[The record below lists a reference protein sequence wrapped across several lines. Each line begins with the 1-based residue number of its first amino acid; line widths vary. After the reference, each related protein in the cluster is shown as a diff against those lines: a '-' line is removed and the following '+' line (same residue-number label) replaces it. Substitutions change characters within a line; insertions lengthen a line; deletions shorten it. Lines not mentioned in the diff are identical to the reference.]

1 MEKLI
6 PLAHILGR
14 ILLAVIFIMAGL
26 NKITGDAAGTM
37 QYMESMGVPGFLFW
51 PTALFELLA
60 GIAVLIGFQT
70 RIVAVLL
77 AGFCCLSAILF
88 HANFADPMQ
97 AGMFMKNFAMAGG
110 YLMLMVAG
118 AGGYSVDSRK
128 ISAD

>member
-1 MEKLI
+1 MEKFI
-6 PLAHILGR
+6 PLAHIVGR
-14 ILLAVIFIMAGL
+14 VLLAVIFIMAGL
-26 NKITGDAAGTM
+26 NKITGDVAGTM

-70 RIVAVLL
+70 RIVALLL
-77 AGFCCLSAILF
+77 AGFCGLSALLF
-88 HANFADPMQ
+88 HMNFADPMQ
-97 AGMFMKNFAMAGG
+97 AGMFMKNFTMAGG

-118 AGGYSVDSRK
+118 AGGYSLDSRK